1 MKITTELVDYISQL
15 SRLSLPEEEKDAMA
29 AQLERIVAYMD
40 LLSQLDTTGIEPM
53 SHVFPVKNVLRPD
66 VAEPSLDR
74 AALLANAPAR
84 DGEMFL
90 TPKSVE

>member
-15 SRLSLPEEEKDAMA
+15 SRLSLPEEEKEAMA

-84 DGEMFL
+84 DGEMSL

>member
-15 SRLSLPEEEKDAMA
+15 SRLSLPEEEKEAMA

>member
-1 MKITTELVDYISQL
+1 MKTTTEMVDYISQL
-15 SRLSLPEEEKDAMA
+15 SRLSLPEEEKEAMA

>member
-15 SRLSLPEEEKDAMA
+15 SRLSLPEEEKEAMA

-74 AALLANAPAR
+74 AALLAKAPAR

>member
-15 SRLSLPEEEKDAMA
+15 SRLSLPEEEKEAMA

-74 AALLANAPAR
+74 VALLANAPAR